1 MSWMRGRPLRK
12 LVLIISSN
20 ELVFLWCSA
29 MACSPV
35 VTADCNGNQSHFKG
49 ASSCMVVCQMVG
61 EPPEVTCANFCG
73 HLELALPR
81 LEGRAGPTV
90 ADGPPKWD
98 VKGENRNNF
107 QNIKRYTAYDEDS
120 L

>member
-1 MSWMRGRPLRK
+1 
-12 LVLIISSN
+12 
-20 ELVFLWCSA
+20 

-35 VTADCNGNQSHFKG
+35 VAADCNGNRSHFKG
-49 ASSCMVVCQMVG
+49 ASSCVVVCQMVG

-81 LEGRAGPTV
+81 AGPTV
-90 ADGPPKWD
+90 ADGPPKRD
-98 VKGENRNNF
+98 VKGENRNNLLMF
-107 QNIKRYTAYDEDS
+107 WKYTAYEEDS